1 MAESPSIRTD
11 IRENPPSGQ
20 DQGRTDLARIMAGG
34 DSVGDSAEETRS
46 DAGNGTDAAPM
57 SGAGTHGNGAHE
69 NAAEA
74 EAALGREAP
83 GTGAKSPIHMPLGG
97 WKLVLRQTFSNLGSS
112 QTSLSAAGCAFYAT
126 LSLFPAISSLISV
139 YGLIF
144 DLQTVEPQL
153 NVLRSLLP
161 PTAFELIASQIHTL
175 IGQPHASLT
184 MGLIFS
190 ITVALWSAS
199 ASTKSVL
206 SALNLAYDTLETRGF
221 FRFQFLALG
230 VTFGAVLGACLTLA
244 LMVAFPALV
253 DYLPELLNRFGLRNL
268 PPEILNLTDYL
279 MSYSTRYIVH
289 FGAPALMLLFVFVAV
304 TLLFRYGPC
313 RETADWRWIVPG
325 SLVATFLWVL
335 TSLAFSYY
343 VSHFASYGSTYGPL
357 GAVAAIMMW
366 FFVGTYVVLF
376 GAELNAGL
384 EDRMK
389 GFNPKVPGATRVQ
402 EGVEGTAAEA

>member
-1 MAESPSIRTD
+1 MDESPTQRSQLLRAAV
-11 IRENPPSGQ
+11 ESGGALEASGNR
-20 DQGRTDLARIMAGG
+20 DGRLGQ
-34 DSVGDSAEETRS
+34 SV
-46 DAGNGTDAAPM
+46 
-57 SGAGTHGNGAHE
+57 SGASLEASPGSEDSHSDGASSSGANE
-69 NAAEA
+69 E
-74 EAALGREAP
+74 ALGREAP

-97 WKLVLRQTFSNLGSS
+97 WKLVLRQTLSNLGSS

-153 NVLRSLLP
+153 NVLRNLLP
-161 PTAFELIASQIHTL
+161 ATAFELIASQIHTL
-175 IGQPHASLT
+175 IAQPHASLT
-184 MGLIFS
+184 LGLIFS
-190 ITVALWSAS
+190 TTIALWSAS

-206 SALNLAYDTLETRGF
+206 SALNLAYDVLETRGF

-230 VTFGAVLGACLTLA
+230 VTFGAVVGACLTLA

-253 DYLPELLNRFGLRNL
+253 DYMPDLLNHFGLRNL
-268 PPEILNLTDYL
+268 PPELLYIADYL

-289 FGAPALMLLFVFVAV
+289 FGAPALMLLFVFIAV

-313 RETADWRWIVPG
+313 RDKPDWRWIVPG
-325 SLVATFLWVL
+325 SLVATLLWVL

-389 GFNPKVPGATRVQ
+389 GFNPKVPGVTRVQ
-402 EGVEGTAAEA
+402 EGAEPASAVSSDA

>member
-1 MAESPSIRTD
+1 
-11 IRENPPSGQ
+11 
-20 DQGRTDLARIMAGG
+20 
-34 DSVGDSAEETRS
+34 
-46 DAGNGTDAAPM
+46 
-57 SGAGTHGNGAHE
+57 
-69 NAAEA
+69 
-74 EAALGREAP
+74 
-83 GTGAKSPIHMPLGG
+83 MPLGG
-97 WKLVLRQTFSNLGSS
+97 WKLVMRQTFSNLGSS

-153 NVLRSLLP
+153 NVLRNLLP
-161 PTAFELIASQIHTL
+161 PTAFDLIASQIHTL
-175 IGQPHASLT
+175 IAQPHSSLT
-184 MGLIFS
+184 VGLIFS
-190 ITVALWSAS
+190 TAIALWSAS

-206 SALNLAYDTLETRGF
+206 SALNLAYDVLETRGF

-230 VTFGAVLGACLTLA
+230 VTFGAVVGACMTLA
-244 LMVAFPALV
+244 LMVAFPALI
-253 DYLPELLNRFGLRNL
+253 DYLPDLLNRFGLRNL
-268 PPEILNLTDYL
+268 PPEILYLTDYL

-289 FGAPALMLLFVFVAV
+289 FGAPALMLLFVFIAV
-304 TLLFRYGPC
+304 SLLFRYGPC
-313 RETADWRWIVPG
+313 RDKPDWRWIVPG
-325 SLVATFLWVL
+325 SLIATFLWVL

-389 GFNPKVPGATRVQ
+389 GFNPKVPGITRVQ
-402 EGVEGTAAEA
+402 EETEPATAQTEA

>member
-1 MAESPSIRTD
+1 MHGGGRDQANKRKEHCVDETSTPRSQMSQEAAES
-11 IRENPPSGQ
+11 
-20 DQGRTDLARIMAGG
+20 GG
-34 DSVGDSAEETRS
+34 AVEAQKVSDDHAAHGGTAAATSEGDAVE
-46 DAGNGTDAAPM
+46 
-57 SGAGTHGNGAHE
+57 
-69 NAAEA
+69 
-74 EAALGREAP
+74 ALGREAP
-83 GTGAKSPIHMPLGG
+83 GTGARSPIHMPFGG
-97 WKLVLRQTFSNLGSS
+97 WKLVLRQTLSNLGSS

-126 LSLFPAISSLISV
+126 LSLFPAITSLISV

-190 ITVALWSAS
+190 ISIALWSAS

-206 SALNLAYDTLETRGF
+206 SALNLAYDVLETRGF

-230 VTFGAVLGACLTLA
+230 VTFGAVIGACLTLA

-253 DYLPELLNRFGLRNL
+253 DYLPDLLNRFGLRNL
-268 PPEILNLTDYL
+268 PPEILYLTDYL

-313 RETADWRWIVPG
+313 RDKPDWRWIVPG
-325 SLVATFLWVL
+325 SLVSTLLWVL

-384 EDRMK
+384 EDRIK
-389 GFNPKVPGATRVQ
+389 GFNPKVPGLTRVQ
-402 EGVEGTAAEA
+402 AAPEPAEAATSEV